1 MKDKDLEYPD
11 LDDNA
16 NIILAAE
23 ARVGYGYSYV
33 ANLPVSS
40 SFSQKDWS
48 SFLHM
53 SERTIIRYREQNKK
67 FDPLQTDRII
77 LLNHLYV
84 FGVNVF
90 GKEAIFNQWLINRNL
105 ALGGKT
111 PKELL
116 TTSFGI
122 KMVNDEIGRIAHGV
136 LA

>member
-23 ARVGYGYSYV
+23 ANVGYGYSYV

-90 GKEAIFNQWLINRNL
+90 GKEAIFNYCRPTKMRSFFLIIR
-105 ALGGKT
+105 K
-111 PKELL
+111 
-116 TTSFGI
+116 
-122 KMVNDEIGRIAHGV
+122 VQ
-136 LA
+136 